1 MKKIV
6 SLATML
12 SLLFSL
18 PQSMV
23 AFAEENGEKSAET
36 TVSNPVEKATEANVV
51 AGGASEN
58 TSEKANKETVVE
70 KTTEPIVAETSAPTP
85 SENTV
90 TKSTQPEVVDKLLH
104 TSNYS
109 MSTKIFLKEK
119 IGKDTDWRRTIDL
132 EKTLKGVF
140 VPENVRKI
148 KPYEAELISI
158 SDDTYFVS
166 LRGKAV

>member
-51 AGGASEN
+51 VGG
-58 TSEKANKETVVE
+58 V
-70 KTTEPIVAETSAPTP
+70 
-85 SENTV
+85 
-90 TKSTQPEVVDKLLH
+90 L
-104 TSNYS
+104 
-109 MSTKIFLKEK
+109 
-119 IGKDTDWRRTIDL
+119 
-132 EKTLKGVF
+132 
-140 VPENVRKI
+140 VRIPQKKRI
-148 KPYEAELISI
+148 RKQL
-158 SDDTYFVS
+158 
-166 LRGKAV
+166 